1 MFNFLPKDD
10 KFFDQLDNLA
20 RMLVS
25 AAQQLSAILQTFPRF
40 DAQRQE
46 IEDLREKAGILAQ
59 DSFAILDKAFIT
71 PLDREDILALI
82 SGMNAVI
89 QEIAELSDRLG
100 LYPMARL
107 YPNLTAQSRNL
118 LEFTI
123 QVEELMAALRKKK
136 TLSEL
141 AQGSMKKL
149 QAIEVNVRKDRQ
161 EFLKELFREQS
172 DPIELIKK
180 KDLHDLLEEALSRM
194 SEITQILARVL
205 LKNT

>member
-40 DAQRQE
+40 DPQRQE
-46 IEDLREKAGILAQ
+46 IEGLREKAGILAQ

-100 LYPMARL
+100 LYPMAAL

-141 AQGSMKKL
+141 AEGSMKKL

-161 EFLKELFREQS
+161 EFLRELFREQS

-194 SEITQILARVL
+194 SDITQILARVL